1 MKLRVFASAAVPAM
15 MLGTPLAAQEFPNK
29 PIRFISAT
37 AAGGAVDFVAR
48 SVGQKLSDKWGQ
60 QIVIDN
66 RAGGGGMIGVQIA
79 ARAAPDGYTILVASS
94 SQFSIG
100 AALTPELHDLVNDFV
115 PISLIAMI
123 PNFLMVHPS
132 LQANSVRELIQ
143 LAKTQPGKI
152 AYGSAGVAT
161 TSHIAGELLG
171 HSAGLKLLH
180 VPYKG
185 TSASVVGL
193 VGGEV
198 QLVFGSLS
206 TSLPLLK
213 AGKLRVLGV
222 TTTKRVAAAPDVPTF
237 IESGL
242 PGYEIVQ
249 WFGLVA
255 PKKTPP
261 AIVAKLNG
269 EVVRIVALPEI
280 RQKLSEQGF
289 EAVGSTSVELSTRIR
304 TEIGKWS
311 KLFKEVGLHSGAVR

>member
-1 MKLRVFASAAVPAM
+1 M
-15 MLGTPLAAQEFPNK
+15 MLRPPAAAAQEFPSK
-29 PIRFISAT
+29 SIRFISAT
-37 AAGGAVDFVAR
+37 APGGAVDFVAR
-48 SVGQKLSDKWGQ
+48 AVGQKLTEKWGQ

-66 RAGGGGMIGVQIA
+66 RAGGGGVIGVQLA
-79 ARAAPDGYTILVASS
+79 AGAAPDGYTILVASS
-94 SQFSIG
+94 SQFSVG
-100 AALTPELHDLVNDFV
+100 AALTPDLPYDVINDFA
-115 PISLIAMI
+115 PISLMAMI

-161 TSHIAGELLG
+161 TSHIAGELLS
-171 HSAGLKLLH
+171 HSAGIKLLH

-185 TSASVVGL
+185 TSGSVFGL

-206 TSLPLLK
+206 TALPLLK
-213 AGKLRVLGV
+213 TGKLRVMGV
-222 TTTKRVAAAPDVPTF
+222 ATPMRVAGAPDVPTF
-237 IESGL
+237 AESGL
-242 PGYEIVQ
+242 PGFEVAQ

-261 AIVAKLNG
+261 AIVAKLNA

-280 RQKLSEQGF
+280 KERLSEQGF
-289 EAVGSTSVELSTRIR
+289 EAAGSTPAELASRIR
-304 TEIGKWS
+304 TEIAKWS
-311 KLFKEVGLHSGAVR
+311 ALFKEVGLRGNAAR